1 VEETKTGTFVKG
13 IKKPQGQPERATN
26 PLVPKYEMPGKDEPP
41 PVDFIRDPY
50 GMEGCSMTAA
60 KWIKMK

>member
-1 VEETKTGTFVKG
+1 
-13 IKKPQGQPERATN
+13 
-26 PLVPKYEMPGKDEPP
+26 MPGKDEPP

-60 KWIKMK
+60 KYVKMKERPQTAAHSTSSLPVLQRQNS